1 MLLVLLA
8 FLKLFYVPGVGSR
21 LLLHLGLKSSPLYY
35 MKIELGPLRS
45 LTSLRLQSVRIT
57 GDELECLLSNSLA
70 LEQLKLS
77 GCKEIIFL
85 KIPCVLQQ
93 LKSLRVL
100 TCSRLQAIESE
111 APNLS
116 RVYLCEG
123 KIKFSPGEALHMKD
137 FTLWRVNSIC
147 YARAELPS
155 IMPNLERLVLTSCD
169 EVVNTPMLPSK
180 FLYLK
185 HLTITMV
192 SGGAFSP
199 SYDYF
204 SLVSFFDASPSL
216 ETLLL
221 NVSSGRMEHE
231 SVFGGTSHL
240 RQLPEQC
247 RHDCLKRL
255 EIIGFSSAKG
265 LVELTCCI
273 VKNAVSLEHLVLNT
287 LPGRGWCSKVD
298 NRITCRPFSKTLFE
312 EALRTVAAITSYIQ
326 DEVPPGAK
334 LTVVEPCERC
344 HSSSR

>member
-169 EVVNTPMLPSK
+169 EV
-180 FLYLK
+180 
-185 HLTITMV
+185 
-192 SGGAFSP
+192 
-199 SYDYF
+199 
-204 SLVSFFDASPSL
+204 
-216 ETLLL
+216 
-221 NVSSGRMEHE
+221 
-231 SVFGGTSHL
+231 
-240 RQLPEQC
+240 
-247 RHDCLKRL
+247 
-255 EIIGFSSAKG
+255 
-265 LVELTCCI
+265 
-273 VKNAVSLEHLVLNT
+273 
-287 LPGRGWCSKVD
+287 CSK
-298 NRITCRPFSKTLFE
+298 
-312 EALRTVAAITSYIQ
+312 AYAA
-326 DEVPPGAK
+326 E
-334 LTVVEPCERC
+334 
-344 HSSSR
+344 